1 MKVFVSQT
9 VKELAAIIGEAA
21 SKIGMYPAYQVSGNG
36 EVKEHCFLVPKSDAQ
51 KEFFIKNLE
60 KSEVEFFV
68 ITDSGGRVEGFPSV
82 FQITALLYEVM
93 KVCQEN
99 KSSEIEQY
107 YLYEEAG
114 KVVCLYLQD
123 MQSAEKATESFQKLL
138 TELKLNFRVEE
149 VSTVDIYKTEE
160 QIRAMD
166 FSDAVAYQDEL
177 IQAGHNRCDTE
188 INRLFERVTNHILTF
203 PQGWD

>member
-1 MKVFVSQT
+1 MKLFVSKT
-9 VKELAAIIGEAA
+9 AKEMAAIIGEAA

-36 EVKEHCFLVPKSDAQ
+36 EVKEYCFLVPKSDAQ
-51 KEFFIKNLE
+51 KDFFIKNLE
-60 KSEVEFFV
+60 KAEVEFFV

-82 FQITALLYEVM
+82 FQIYAALYEVM

-107 YLYEEAG
+107 HLFEEAG

-123 MQSAEKATESFQKLL
+123 MQMAEKATESFQKLL

-149 VSTVDIYKTEE
+149 VSTVDIFKTEE

-166 FSDAVAYQDEL
+166 FSEAVAYQEEL
-177 IQAGHNRCDTE
+177 IQISHNNCNAE
-188 INRLFERVTNHILTF
+188 INRLFDRVLSHILTF